1 MSRSTFAKFF
11 DTHYSW
17 EDWLGIAL
25 GVVILLSPMASTL
38 PLGEGA
44 LVNAL
49 IVGSLVVALAA
60 LELVDLRRG
69 EEWALLV
76 LGAWLAAS
84 PHVFGYTADSVLAS
98 WHFWLGLAT
107 LALAALEYWQDRDKS
122 QDDLARHGR

>member
-1 MSRSTFAKFF
+1 MARLLLEHQREHVGALHLVRAV
-11 DTHYSW
+11 D
-17 EDWLGIAL
+17 ELGEIHA
-25 GVVILLSPMASTL
+25 
-38 PLGEGA
+38 LGEGA